1 MNLPLVYRLGQKHM
15 NSEAETMRTYPVG
28 VLLGV
33 IPSLALGVWLG
44 SSPSLPFSEWR
55 ENAQGEAF
63 YQGRP
68 TSFWLLRLEDHDSIY
83 RLEAVQALENLAAHE
98 PSIVPALGAPLK
110 DRDRLVRV
118 ATAGALHPLGA
129 AARPPL
135 PAPPAAPQ
143 DDDPVVRSNRC
154 PPLGPPDPPAP
165 QIL

>member
-15 NSEAETMRTYPVG
+15 NSEAETMRTYLVG

-110 DRDRLVRV
+110 DRDRLVPV
-118 ATAGALHPLGA
+118 ATAGAPPPLGA
-129 AARPPL
+129 AGRPPL
-135 PAPPAAPQ
+135 PSPPH
-143 DDDPVVRSNRC
+143 
-154 PPLGPPDPPAP
+154 PLPHAEPLLRPNA
-165 QIL
+165 

>member
-15 NSEAETMRTYPVG
+15 NSEAETMRTYLVG

-118 ATAGALHPLGA
+118 APPRAPHPPRRPPPPPPPPPLSALHH
-129 AARPPL
+129 
-135 PAPPAAPQ
+135 
-143 DDDPVVRSNRC
+143 
-154 PPLGPPDPPAP
+154 
-165 QIL
+165 